1 MESKKSNVFNVQ
13 HLLIPTYTIG
23 VPVLEEENHYSY
35 IIWNRRTFPS
45 LGVHL
50 EYVTFLT
57 KRINRWLG
65 TESDGEAEAILH
77 KK

>member
-13 HLLIPTYTIG
+13 QLSIPTYTIG
-23 VPVLEEENHYSY
+23 VPVLEEENHYNY

-50 EYVTFLT
+50 EYATSLT
-57 KRINRWLG
+57 KGINRWLG
-65 TESDGEAEAILH
+65 TESDGEAEAIPH
-77 KK
+77 RK